1 LSSDPD
7 EFSNA
12 RTSPTTQRA
21 YKWAEIS
28 ATAKHKKAL
37 EMADNATADL
47 VQYYKLG
54 EYKTKVARENW
65 VAMWYLRRSFRYRD
79 NRSKRS
85 KERSR
90 LS

>member
-1 LSSDPD
+1 
-7 EFSNA
+7 
-12 RTSPTTQRA
+12 
-21 YKWAEIS
+21 
-28 ATAKHKKAL
+28 
-37 EMADNATADL
+37 MADNATADL